1 MVVLKPQSAFGHA
14 PPPQTPYSFVTN
26 VPEWD
31 QLRRVRDGDMT
42 AMAGVVHIYP
52 RFSPTQFVAQLG
64 QKIAQK
70 VGREGMGTFVYLNPI
85 MIPYTRRHVTLEHRK
100 EHVIKPE
107 DLTFKVFDVAG
118 HRLYVVFYNP
128 TQTFGIM
135 ESWGQPGL
143 GISIR
148 GAEQLLKGVCSMTEV
163 PFELENLPKP
173 TFTPESWAHVGLRER
188 IDDLIHRAA
197 IDPAKVTC
205 EPKDVFLHP
214 SGMAAVYCTTNLLL
228 EYRPGT
234 AMVLGVV
241 FHNTYHHLYEEAP
254 NGLKHIGKVD
264 SDAIDGMEAWLEEE
278 KEAGRPVSFAIV
290 EFPGNPTLD
299 TPDLHRLKNL
309 SEKYGFVLIV
319 DDTVGSFANVD
330 VFACAD
336 ILLTSLTKSFSGYA
350 NVMGGS
356 VVLNPLSPHYSA
368 LAPKLV
374 SSHRNELFAADA
386 QVLLSNSQDY
396 LARTRRLNRNA
407 AAMTS
412 FFQRYVADSDS
423 PVTKVQYPTFLPTKP
438 NLNAY
443 LRRSTPELPE
453 PGYGCLFT
461 VEFESTDTA
470 EAFYNRCGFYSSPH
484 LGGHV
489 TIMFAYNMTT
499 WGRKLEDRSYFR
511 EIGAKEEG
519 IRFSAG
525 LEDVEDLIDTIK
537 DALDVAAEVKKAGK
551 KEEA

>member
-14 PPPQTPYSFVTN
+14 PPPQTPYSFITN
-26 VPEWD
+26 VPKWD

-42 AMAGVVHIYP
+42 PMAGVVHIYP
-52 RFSPTQFVAQLG
+52 RFSPTHFVAQLG
-64 QKIAQK
+64 QEIAQK
-70 VGREGMGTFVYLNPI
+70 VGMEGMGVFVYLNPI

-100 EHVIKPE
+100 EHVMKPE
-107 DLTFKVFDVAG
+107 DLTFKVFDIAG
-118 HRLYVVFYNP
+118 HRLYAVLYNRA
-128 TQTFGIM
+128 QTFGIM

-148 GAEQLLKGVCSMTEV
+148 GAEELLKGVSTMKEV
-163 PFELENLPKP
+163 LFDDNPPKP

-188 IDDLIHRAA
+188 INDLIHRAP
-197 IDPAKVTC
+197 IDPSKVTC
-205 EPKDVFLHP
+205 EPKDVLLYP

-234 AMVLGVV
+234 AVILGVP
-241 FHNTYHHLYEEAP
+241 FHNTYHHLYEESP
-254 NGLKHIGKVD
+254 NGFKHIGKVD
-264 SDAIDGMEAWLEEE
+264 NDAIDGMESWLEEE
-278 KEAGRPVSFAIV
+278 KEAGRPVCFAIV

-299 TPDLHRLKNL
+299 TPDLYRLKNI

-319 DDTVGSFANVD
+319 DDTVAGFANVD

-356 VVLNPLSPHYSA
+356 VVLNPLSPHYNA
-368 LAPKLV
+368 LAPKFV
-374 SSHRNELFAADA
+374 SSHKNELFAADA

-396 LARTRRLNRNA
+396 FARTRRLNRNA

-423 PVTKVQYPTFLPTKP
+423 PVVKVQYPTFLPTQP
-438 NLNAY
+438 NIDAY
-443 LRRSTPELPE
+443 LRHSTPELPE

-470 EAFYNRCGFYSSPH
+470 EAFYDRCGFYSSPH

-489 TIMFAYNMTT
+489 TIMFCYNMAT
-499 WGRKLEDRSYFR
+499 WGRKLEERSYFR
-511 EIGAKEEG
+511 DIDVKEEG

-525 LEDVEDLIDTIK
+525 LENVEDLIDTIK
-537 DALDVAAEVKKAGK
+537 DALDVAAEVKKTGK